1 MATSTGGADHGGG
14 SSSGRRSGVDTTASD
29 NQSREN
35 VQDLGPNLAERNED
49 IKQNNW
55 FWHEDEETGE
65 VYMTDLDYYLN
76 SESGWADY
84 KSDYSTDDIDYTRG
98 IWGAPYQFM
107 PATDM
112 RADGSTSSNSMS
124 KFGIEYNERIVAR
137 MPILLL
143 TPGRPFFMHEFDKS
157 TTDAVKSAL
166 TSDRSLLS
174 QAAEGISELISGKK
188 TGGKYYTLRFA
199 AYEYYQYVNTEA
211 RTMAVV
217 LGIQDKPMSLLGVD
231 SGDTIGKYDWSNYTN
246 KQLMNNYMSKE
257 FVAFYVD
264 SETSITDSFSNTTS
278 ESMLASAANQV
289 SDVGREI
296 GFLLG
301 TDSARV
307 ENLLDNN
314 ALNNALNGIDQTLQ
328 GLPVV
333 GNLLQDISSKLVTVM
348 TGGKLLF
355 PEIWNDSAF
364 TRSYSVTIKLRTPE
378 PDILSWYINIG
389 VPICHLLSLVL
400 PMQTSGTTNQ
410 GYKSPFLVRG
420 VYKGLFNIDMGIITD
435 MQITKGSEGSWTL
448 SGLPMEVDVS
458 ITIKELYDAMSMTNN
473 EGIIPPTTI
482 LDNDSLLNYIM
493 NTCGVNI
500 MEPQLQRYMKIAEN
514 AYTSKITDIP
524 GNMMNALQS
533 GMAQWLYD
541 LTHWPL

>member
-1 MATSTGGADHGGG
+1 MANNHGGASSGGRRGSDSTSTAD
-14 SSSGRRSGVDTTASD
+14 AQAQ
-29 NQSREN
+29 NN
-35 VQDLGPNLAERNED
+35 VQDLPPSLVEQNEN

-84 KSDYSTDDIDYTRG
+84 SSDYATDSIDYTRG
-98 IWGAPYQFM
+98 IWGAPYQFL
-107 PATDM
+107 PSADM
-112 RADGSTSSNSMS
+112 RMDGSTTSESLSS
-124 KFGIEYNERIVAR
+124 FGVEYNERIVAR

-143 TPGRPFFMHEFDKS
+143 TPGRPFFMHEFDES
-157 TTDAVKSAL
+157 TRNAVMSAL

-174 QAAEGISELISGKK
+174 QAAEGINEMISGKR

-211 RTMAVV
+211 RTMAIV
-217 LGIQDKPMSLLGVD
+217 LGIDKKPMSLLGVD
-231 SGDTIGKYDWSNYTN
+231 SSSTIGMYDWTNYTN
-246 KQLMNNYMSKE
+246 KQLMNNYMSRE

-301 TDSARV
+301 TDSNRV
-307 ENLLDNN
+307 ANLLDNDSLKG
-314 ALNNALNGIDQTLQ
+314 ALEGVNQTLQ

-364 TRSYSVTIKLRTPE
+364 TRSYSINIKLRTPD
-378 PDILSWYINIG
+378 PDVLSWYINIG
-389 VPICHLLSLVL
+389 VPICHLISLVL
-400 PMQTSGTTNQ
+400 PMQTSGATNQ

-448 SGLPMEVDVS
+448 AGLPMEVDVS
-458 ITIKELYDAMSMTNN
+458 LTIKELYDAMSMTNN
-473 EGIIPPTTI
+473 GGSITTSI

-500 MEPQLQRYMKIAEN
+500 MEPQLQRYMKIAQN
-514 AYTSKITDIP
+514 AYITKATDIP
-524 GNMMNALQS
+524 GNILNAFQS
-533 GMAQWLYD
+533 GMAQFLRD
-541 LTHWPL
+541 VEGAVQRRL